1 MAKIVEQVD
10 VNGNIVNDYDTSL
23 SVKALFEVIS
33 NSFPSIYKDDDGMIC
48 GEINGK
54 GFAIRAK
61 NITYLGH
68 PHPLYKKRIQIAG
81 DLQQFYRIALE
92 KGRIPILLGVYTYG
106 DNTVFCDFS
115 IEDFIGK
122 KAHNSSAH
130 VYTSDLSAA
139 TTDNYYY
146 KEDYF
151 GNRITAFSRK
161 GVQVFLNEKLGI
173 QNDKND
179 NGSEQYEYRFD
190 EDELK
195 VAEEPFTY
203 DVDLEVGKINRIIM
217 EFFHTTNKKWYGID
231 CYKTMIEANYRN
243 KYQPEWPG
251 FFLEF
256 EFERYLNSNNYN
268 SIIQFAQDKRKN
280 GIDLD
285 LFFPTLRM
293 YGDLKAHSS
302 NSRGIQGNDW
312 ETVFGL
318 IDRPTRNNHIYYVVC
333 EHDTMKDSECN
344 YEVTFFWNKAQE
356 KDNLMSYSKKM
367 KNSVELTH
375 AYIFDINRENKQF
388 LKKFGQ
394 GVNSNGKPRKPKIM
408 IEQDNY
414 SDFLLEESAL

>member
-115 IEDFIGK
+115 IEDFIDK

-151 GNRITAFSRK
+151 GNRITVFSRN

-203 DVDLEVGKINRIIM
+203 GVDLEVGKINRIIM
-217 EFFHTTNKKWYGID
+217 EFFHTTNKKWYWID
-231 CYKTMIEANYRN
+231 SYKTMIEANYRN